1 MQKCSYFLRFASLR
15 LFWRKI
21 DALLQDGWAKGAEG
35 TKLDVLLQVTRTDQ
49 ILFTRQGLHAILCM
63 NKPDAK
69 QALRY
74 PSRELRRLFEFSR
87 MFDRRHYAI
96 VR

>member
-1 MQKCSYFLRFASLR
+1 MQKCSYFLRFASVR

-21 DALLQDGWAKGAEG
+21 DALLQDGWAKGASRI
-35 TKLDVLLQVTRTDQ
+35 KLDALLQVARTDQ
-49 ILFTRQGLHAILCM
+49 ILFTRQHLHAILCM
-63 NKPDAK
+63 NKTDAK
-69 QALRY
+69 QALRD
-74 PSRELRRLFEFSR
+74 PVRELRRLFEFSR